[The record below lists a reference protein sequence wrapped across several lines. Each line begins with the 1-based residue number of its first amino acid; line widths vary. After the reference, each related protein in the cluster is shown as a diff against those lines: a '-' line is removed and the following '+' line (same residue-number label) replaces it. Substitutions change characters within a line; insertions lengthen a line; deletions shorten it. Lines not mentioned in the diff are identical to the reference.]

1 MAVLTLTRTRFDEPT
16 TLRLSKKQTGRI
28 RRMGLALCTALLVA
42 GPTMAEEA
50 GGNAME
56 EFKVETT
63 PSPVRMNPDK
73 LAGVDLT
80 VGEPFIAP
88 EDILEG
94 SHQPR
99 GDYLYSGKELIV
111 EIFED
116 GPATLAIVEPFPVDE
131 YVMVM
136 SGKLILTDADGQ
148 VQEFV
153 AGDSLMVPKG
163 FTGTW
168 QMLGN
173 YRELIVV
180 ERESYEKSFEN
191 ASKAKEAGGSAKEE
205 VKVQTAPSPERMNP
219 DKLAGVDLTA
229 GEPFLAPE
237 DLLEGSH
244 RPRGDALYWGEE
256 LIVEIYEDDPGT
268 HAITGPFPV
277 DEYVMVMSG
286 KLILT
291 DADGQAQEFVAGD
304 SLMVPKGF
312 TGTWQ
317 MLGNYR
323 ELIVVKRESYE
334 NAFKAAEK

>member
-1 MAVLTLTRTRFDEPT
+1 MATLTLKRTGFDEPT

-42 GPTMAEEA
+42 GSTMAEEA

-63 PSPVRMNPDK
+63 PSPV
-73 LAGVDLT
+73 
-80 VGEPFIAP
+80 
-88 EDILEG
+88 
-94 SHQPR
+94 
-99 GDYLYSGKELIV
+99 
-111 EIFED
+111 
-116 GPATLAIVEPFPVDE
+116 
-131 YVMVM
+131 
-136 SGKLILTDADGQ
+136 
-148 VQEFV
+148 
-153 AGDSLMVPKG
+153 
-163 FTGTW
+163 
-168 QMLGN
+168 
-173 YRELIVV
+173 
-180 ERESYEKSFEN
+180 
-191 ASKAKEAGGSAKEE
+191 
-205 VKVQTAPSPERMNP
+205 RMNP

-277 DEYVMVMSG
+277 DEYVMVLSG

-317 MLGNYR
+317 MRGNYR

>member
-1 MAVLTLTRTRFDEPT
+1 MAKLTLTRTRFDEPT
-16 TLRLSKKQTGRI
+16 ALRLSKTQTGRI

-42 GPTMAEEA
+42 GSTMAEEA

-63 PSPVRMNPDK
+63 PSPVRMNPGK

-80 VGEPFIAP
+80 AGEPFIAP

-111 EIFED
+111 EIVED

-136 SGKLILTDADGQ
+136 SGKLILTDADDQ

-180 ERESYEKSFEN
+180 ERESYE
-191 ASKAKEAGGSAKEE
+191 
-205 VKVQTAPSPERMNP
+205 
-219 DKLAGVDLTA
+219 
-229 GEPFLAPE
+229 
-237 DLLEGSH
+237 
-244 RPRGDALYWGEE
+244 
-256 LIVEIYEDDPGT
+256 
-268 HAITGPFPV
+268 
-277 DEYVMVMSG
+277 
-286 KLILT
+286 
-291 DADGQAQEFVAGD
+291 
-304 SLMVPKGF
+304 
-312 TGTWQ
+312 
-317 MLGNYR
+317 
-323 ELIVVKRESYE
+323 

>member
-1 MAVLTLTRTRFDEPT
+1 MKKILPTLMLVFAGA
-16 TLRLSKKQTGRI
+16 SMQTQ
-28 RRMGLALCTALLVA
+28 AA
-42 GPTMAEEA
+42 PEEA

-56 EFKVETT
+56 EVKAQTT

-80 VGEPFIAP
+80 AGEPFIAPEDLLEGSHRPRGDSLYWGKELVVEVFEDDPATHAIAEPFPVDEYVMVLSGKLILTDADGQVQEFVAGDSLMVPKGFTGTWQMLGNYRELIVVERESYENAFKAAEAGGSAKEEVKVQTAPSPVRMNPDKLAGVDLSAGEPFIAP

-94 SHQPR
+94 SHRPR
-99 GDYLYSGKELIV
+99 GESLYSGEELIV

-116 GPATLAIVEPFPVDE
+116 DPATLAIAEPFPVDE

-180 ERESYEKSFEN
+180 ERESYEN
-191 ASKAKEAGGSAKEE
+191 ASKTEE
-205 VKVQTAPSPERMNP
+205 K
-219 DKLAGVDLTA
+219 
-229 GEPFLAPE
+229 
-237 DLLEGSH
+237 
-244 RPRGDALYWGEE
+244 
-256 LIVEIYEDDPGT
+256 
-268 HAITGPFPV
+268 
-277 DEYVMVMSG
+277 
-286 KLILT
+286 
-291 DADGQAQEFVAGD
+291 
-304 SLMVPKGF
+304 
-312 TGTWQ
+312 
-317 MLGNYR
+317 
-323 ELIVVKRESYE
+323 
-334 NAFKAAEK
+334 